1 MKSEKTTWGLL
12 RRFMTGGSKLILL
25 SVLLYTITIGMNL
38 FPPLFQQVFTDHIIT
53 GKNPEWF
60 WPLILLYGALF
71 FLELVAWLVL
81 NGHRRKL
88 EMRFSLVSQARYIWH
103 TLRLPMA
110 VHNRFSSGDLI
121 ARYMGIGTT
130 GVKLFDMAPALV
142 LLLNVVIFS
151 YLLFV
156 YHWKLGLIEIAA
168 LCTITLSIRLSMDYQ
183 KRKARNMEATERHL
197 QSATMAGMHCME
209 TIKAAGAEHRFYQKW
224 ESLYTQALNA
234 RVTVTRQMILIGAL
248 PLLVQQL
255 TAALLLCLGA
265 WFILKGELTPGML
278 LASQG
283 FMSTMLYPVTNM
295 NSVMQ
300 DVFKAH
306 SMLERQEEILDVEV
320 DHGDENHG
328 DYILSEQHGEL
339 QGNSSHH
346 PLMGEIELRD
356 ITFGYDRSM
365 PPLIEHLSLHI
376 KPGEQVAFVG
386 KSGCGKS
393 TLAML
398 VAGLYEPWE
407 GEVLL
412 DGKPVNQT
420 SRTTLTSS
428 IGVVGQNVTLFEGTI
443 ANNIKMWDESISDDA
458 MVQAAVCAQLH
469 DEVAE
474 MPNTYDTLVETGGQ
488 NLSAGQRQRLEI
500 AAALAKEPSILLMD
514 EATATL
520 DITTEAAIIKGVKK
534 LGITLLMIA
543 HRLETVRQCD
553 TIYVIDHG
561 KVIQYGTHDSLMAD
575 INGFYYQLNTY
586 ENND

>member
-1 MKSEKTTWGLL
+1 M
-12 RRFMTGGSKLILL
+12 RRFMTGGCMLIVI
-25 SVLLYTITIGMNL
+25 SMLLYVITIGFNL
-38 FPPLFQQVFTDHIIT
+38 FPPLFQQVFTDYIIT

-60 WPLILLYGALF
+60 WPLILFYGALF
-71 FLELVAWLVL
+71 ILELVAWLVL
-81 NGHRRKL
+81 NSHRRKL

-103 TLRLPMA
+103 ALRMPMA
-110 VHNRFSSGDLI
+110 AHNRFSSGDLI

-130 GVKLFDMAPALV
+130 GVKLFDMAPTLT
-142 LLLNVVIFS
+142 LGINVIIFS

-168 LCTITLSIRLSMDYQ
+168 IFVIIFSIRLSMDYQ
-183 KRKARNMEATERHL
+183 KRKARSMEATERHM
-197 QSATMAGMHCME
+197 QSATMAGMHSME
-209 TIKAAGAEHRFYQKW
+209 TIKAAGAEQRFYQNW

-255 TAALLLCLGA
+255 TAAVLLCLGT

-283 FMSTMLYPVTNM
+283 FMSSMLYPITRM
-295 NSVMQ
+295 SSVMQ

-306 SMLERQEEILDVEV
+306 SILERQEEVLDVEV
-320 DHGDENHG
+320 D
-328 DYILSEQHGEL
+328 SEEGTQAYEEVKL
-339 QGNSSHH
+339 
-346 PLMGEIELRD
+346 LIGEIELRD
-356 ITFGYDRSM
+356 VTFGYDRSM

-376 KPGEQVAFVG
+376 RPGEQVAFVG

-412 DGKPVNQT
+412 DGKPIPQT
-420 SRTTLTSS
+420 SRMTLTNS
-428 IGVVGQNVTLFEGTI
+428 IGVVGQDVTLFEGTI
-443 ANNIKMWDESISDDA
+443 ADNIRMWDESISNEA
-458 MVQAAVCAQLH
+458 IVHAAKCAQLH
-469 DEVAE
+469 DEIAM
-474 MPNTYDTLVETGGQ
+474 MPNTYDSLVETGGQ
-488 NLSAGQRQRLEI
+488 NFSSGQRQRLEI
-500 AAALAKEPSILLMD
+500 AAALAKQPTILIMD

-520 DITTEAAIIKGVKK
+520 DITTEAAIIEGVRE
-534 LGITLLMIA
+534 LGITLFMIA
-543 HRLETVRQCD
+543 HRLETVRSCD

-561 KVIQYGTHDSLMAD
+561 RVMQHGTHDSLMAD
-575 INGFYYQLNTY
+575 TKGIYYQLNTY
-586 ENND
+586 GNDD

>member
-1 MKSEKTTWGLL
+1 MV
-12 RRFMTGGSKLILL
+12 GGGKLILISL
-25 SVLLYTITIGMNL
+25 LLYTITIGMNL

-53 GKNPEWF
+53 GRNPDWF
-60 WPLILLYGALF
+60 WPMILLYSGLF
-71 FLELVAWLVL
+71 LLELVAWLVL

-88 EMRFSLVSQARYIWH
+88 DMRFSLVSQARYIWH
-103 TLRLPMA
+103 ALRLPMDA
-110 VHNRFSSGDLI
+110 HQRFSSGDLI

-142 LLLNVVIFS
+142 LLFNVIIFS

-168 LCTITLSIRLSMDYQ
+168 LLTIALSIRLTMDYQ
-183 KRKARNMEATERHL
+183 KRKARSMEATERHL
-197 QSATMAGMHCME
+197 QSATMAGMHSME
-209 TIKAAGAEHRFYQKW
+209 TIKAAGAEQRFYQKW

-234 RVTVTRQMILIGAL
+234 RVTVTRQMILMGAL

-283 FMSTMLYPVTNM
+283 FMSVMLFPITKMSN
-295 NSVMQ
+295 VMQ
-300 DVFKAH
+300 DIFRSH
-306 SMLERQEEILDVEV
+306 SMLERQEEVLDIEV
-320 DHGDENHG
+320 N
-328 DYILSEQHGEL
+328 SEERIV
-339 QGNSSHH
+339 NSE
-346 PLMGEIELRD
+346 PLTGEIELRNV
-356 ITFGYDRSM
+356 TFGYDRSM
-365 PPLIEHLSLHI
+365 PPLIEHLSLRI

-407 GEVLL
+407 GEIFL
-412 DGKPVNQT
+412 DGKPISQT
-420 SRTTLTSS
+420 SRATLTGS
-428 IGVVGQNVTLFEGTI
+428 IGVVGQDVTLFEGTI
-443 ANNIKMWDESISDDA
+443 ADNIRMWDESITDTD
-458 MVQAAVCAQLH
+458 VVRAATCAQLH
-469 DEVAE
+469 QEITD
-474 MPNTYDTLVETGGQ
+474 MPNTYDSLVETGGQ
-488 NLSAGQRQRLEI
+488 NFSSGQRQRLEI
-500 AAALAKEPSILLMD
+500 AAALAKQPTILILD

-520 DITTEAAIIKGVKK
+520 DITTEAAIIQDVRK

-553 TIYVIDHG
+553 TIYVIEHG
-561 KVIQYGTHDSLMAD
+561 HVIQHGSHDQLMAD
-575 INGFYYQLNTY
+575 TQGLYYQLNTY
-586 ENND
+586 GNDD

>member
-1 MKSEKTTWGLL
+1 M
-12 RRFMTGGSKLILL
+12 RRFMTGGCMLIVI
-25 SVLLYTITIGMNL
+25 SMLLYVITIGFNL
-38 FPPLFQQVFTDHIIT
+38 FPPLFQQVFTDYIIT

-60 WPLILLYGALF
+60 WPLILFYGALF
-71 FLELVAWLVL
+71 ILELVAWLVL
-81 NGHRRKL
+81 NSHRRKL

-103 TLRLPMA
+103 ALRMPMA
-110 VHNRFSSGDLI
+110 AHNRFSSGDLI

-130 GVKLFDMAPALV
+130 GVKLFDMAPTLT
-142 LLLNVVIFS
+142 LGINVIIFS

-168 LCTITLSIRLSMDYQ
+168 IFVIIFSIRLSMDYQ
-183 KRKARNMEATERHL
+183 KRKARSMEATERHM
-197 QSATMAGMHCME
+197 QSATMAGMHSME
-209 TIKAAGAEHRFYQKW
+209 TIKAAGAEQRFYQNW

-255 TAALLLCLGA
+255 TAAVLLCLGT

-283 FMSTMLYPVTNM
+283 FMSSMLYPITRM
-295 NSVMQ
+295 SSVMQ

-306 SMLERQEEILDVEV
+306 SILERQEEVLDVEV
-320 DHGDENHG
+320 D
-328 DYILSEQHGEL
+328 SEEGTQACEEVKL
-339 QGNSSHH
+339 
-346 PLMGEIELRD
+346 LTGEIELRD
-356 ITFGYDRSM
+356 VTFGYDRSM

-376 KPGEQVAFVG
+376 RPGEQVAFVG

-412 DGKPVNQT
+412 DGKPIPQT
-420 SRTTLTSS
+420 SRMTLTNS
-428 IGVVGQNVTLFEGTI
+428 IGVVGQDVTLFEGTI
-443 ANNIKMWDESISDDA
+443 ADNIRMWDESISNEA
-458 MVQAAVCAQLH
+458 IVHAAKCAQLH
-469 DEVAE
+469 DEIAM
-474 MPNTYDTLVETGGQ
+474 MPNTYDSLVETGGQ
-488 NLSAGQRQRLEI
+488 NFSSGQRQRLEI
-500 AAALAKEPSILLMD
+500 AAALAKQPTILIMD

-520 DITTEAAIIKGVKK
+520 DITTEAAIIEGVRE
-534 LGITLLMIA
+534 LGITLFMIA
-543 HRLETVRQCD
+543 HRLETVRSCD

-561 KVIQYGTHDSLMAD
+561 WVMQHGTHDSLMAD
-575 INGFYYQLNTY
+575 TKGIYYQLNTY
-586 ENND
+586 GNDD

>member
-1 MKSEKTTWGLL
+1 MV
-12 RRFMTGGSKLILL
+12 GGGKLILISL
-25 SVLLYTITIGMNL
+25 LLYTITIGMNL

-53 GKNPEWF
+53 GRNPDWF
-60 WPLILLYGALF
+60 WPMILLYSGLF
-71 FLELVAWLVL
+71 LLELVAWLVL

-88 EMRFSLVSQARYIWH
+88 DMRFSLVSQARYIWH
-103 TLRLPMA
+103 ALRLPMDA
-110 VHNRFSSGDLI
+110 HQRFSSGDLI

-142 LLLNVVIFS
+142 LLFNVIIFS

-168 LCTITLSIRLSMDYQ
+168 LLTIALSIRLTMDYQ
-183 KRKARNMEATERHL
+183 KRKARSMEATERHL
-197 QSATMAGMHCME
+197 QSATMAGMHSME
-209 TIKAAGAEHRFYQKW
+209 TIKAAGAEQRFYQKW

-234 RVTVTRQMILIGAL
+234 RITVTRQMILMGAL

-283 FMSTMLYPVTNM
+283 FMSVMLFPITKMSN
-295 NSVMQ
+295 VMQ
-300 DVFKAH
+300 DIFRSH
-306 SMLERQEEILDVEV
+306 SMLERQEEVLDIEV
-320 DHGDENHG
+320 N
-328 DYILSEQHGEL
+328 SEERIVNSEPLKGEV
-339 QGNSSHH
+339 
-346 PLMGEIELRD
+346 ELRNV
-356 ITFGYDRSM
+356 TFGYDRSM
-365 PPLIEHLSLHI
+365 PPLIEHLSLRI

-407 GEVLL
+407 GEIFL
-412 DGKPVNQT
+412 DGKPISQT
-420 SRTTLTSS
+420 SRATLTGS
-428 IGVVGQNVTLFEGTI
+428 IGVVGQDVTLFEGTI
-443 ANNIKMWDESISDDA
+443 ADNIRMWDESITDA
-458 MVQAAVCAQLH
+458 DVVRAATCAQLH
-469 DEVAE
+469 QEITD
-474 MPNTYDTLVETGGQ
+474 MPNTYDSLVETGGQ
-488 NLSAGQRQRLEI
+488 NFSSGQRQRLEI
-500 AAALAKEPSILLMD
+500 AAALAKQPTILILD

-520 DITTEAAIIKGVKK
+520 DITTEAAIIQDVRK

-553 TIYVIDHG
+553 TIYVIEHG
-561 KVIQYGTHDSLMAD
+561 HVIQHGSHDQLMAD
-575 INGFYYQLNTY
+575 TQGLYYQLNTY
-586 ENND
+586 GNDD

>member
-1 MKSEKTTWGLL
+1 
-12 RRFMTGGSKLILL
+12 
-25 SVLLYTITIGMNL
+25 
-38 FPPLFQQVFTDHIIT
+38 
-53 GKNPEWF
+53 
-60 WPLILLYGALF
+60 
-71 FLELVAWLVL
+71 
-81 NGHRRKL
+81 
-88 EMRFSLVSQARYIWH
+88 
-103 TLRLPMA
+103 
-110 VHNRFSSGDLI
+110 
-121 ARYMGIGTT
+121 
-130 GVKLFDMAPALV
+130 
-142 LLLNVVIFS
+142 
-151 YLLFV
+151 
-156 YHWKLGLIEIAA
+156 
-168 LCTITLSIRLSMDYQ
+168 
-183 KRKARNMEATERHL
+183 
-197 QSATMAGMHCME
+197 
-209 TIKAAGAEHRFYQKW
+209 
-224 ESLYTQALNA
+224 
-234 RVTVTRQMILIGAL
+234 
-248 PLLVQQL
+248 
-255 TAALLLCLGA
+255 
-265 WFILKGELTPGML
+265 
-278 LASQG
+278 
-283 FMSTMLYPVTNM
+283 
-295 NSVMQ
+295 
-300 DVFKAH
+300 
-306 SMLERQEEILDVEV
+306 
-320 DHGDENHG
+320 
-328 DYILSEQHGEL
+328 
-339 QGNSSHH
+339 
-346 PLMGEIELRD
+346 
-356 ITFGYDRSM
+356 
-365 PPLIEHLSLHI
+365 LSLHI

>member
-1 MKSEKTTWGLL
+1 M
-12 RRFMTGGSKLILL
+12 LIAV

-38 FPPLFQQVFTDHIIT
+38 FPPFFQQIFTDYIIT
-53 GKNPEWF
+53 GKNPDWF
-60 WPLILLYGALF
+60 WPLIILYAALF
-71 FLELVAWLVL
+71 VLELVAWLVL
-81 NGHRRKL
+81 NGHRRQL
-88 EMRFSLVSQARYIWH
+88 DMRFSLISQARYIWH
-103 TLRLPMA
+103 ALRLPMA
-110 VHNRFSSGDLI
+110 AHTRFSSGDLI

-130 GVKLFDMAPALV
+130 GVKLFDLAPSLV

-168 LCTITLSIRLSMDYQ
+168 LATIALSIRLTMDYQ
-183 KRKARNMEATERHL
+183 KRKARSMEATERHL
-197 QSATMAGMHCME
+197 QSATMAGMHSME
-209 TIKAAGAEHRFYQKW
+209 TIKAAGAEQRFYQKW

-234 RVTVTRQMILIGAL
+234 RVTVTRQMILMGAL

-283 FMSTMLYPVTNM
+283 FMSVMLFPITKM
-295 NSVMQ
+295 SSVMQ
-300 DVFKAH
+300 DVFKSH
-306 SMLERQEEILDVEV
+306 SMLERQEEILDVEI
-320 DHGDENHG
+320 EE
-328 DYILSEQHGEL
+328 SEKWKEEREML
-339 QGNSSHH
+339 K
-346 PLMGEIELRD
+346 GEIELKD
-356 ITFGYDRSM
+356 VTFGYDPSM
-365 PPLIEHLSLHI
+365 PPLIEHLSIHI

-412 DGKPVNQT
+412 DGKPIRQT
-420 SRTTLTSS
+420 SRSTLTGS
-428 IGVVGQNVTLFEGTI
+428 IGVVGQDVTLFEGTI
-443 ANNIKMWDESISDDA
+443 ADNIRMWDESISDEA
-458 MVQAAVCAQLH
+458 MMQAASCAQLH
-469 DEVAE
+469 DEVAD
-474 MPNTYDTLVETGGQ
+474 MPNAYDSLVETGGQ
-488 NLSAGQRQRLEI
+488 NFSAGQRQRLEI
-500 AAALAKEPSILLMD
+500 AAALAKQPSILLMD

-520 DITTEAAIIKGVKK
+520 DITTEAAIIQGVRQ

-561 KVIQYGTHDSLMAD
+561 RVIQHGTHDTLMAD
-575 INGFYYQLNTY
+575 TQGFYYQLNTY
-586 ENND
+586 DHDD

>member
-1 MKSEKTTWGLL
+1 M
-12 RRFMTGGSKLILL
+12 RRFMTGGCMLIVI
-25 SVLLYTITIGMNL
+25 SMLLYVITIGFNL
-38 FPPLFQQVFTDHIIT
+38 FPPLFQQVFTDYIIT

-60 WPLILLYGALF
+60 WPLILFYGALF
-71 FLELVAWLVL
+71 ILELVAWLVL
-81 NGHRRKL
+81 NSHRRKL

-103 TLRLPMA
+103 ALRMPMA
-110 VHNRFSSGDLI
+110 AHNRFSSGDLI

-130 GVKLFDMAPALV
+130 GVKLFDMAPTLT
-142 LLLNVVIFS
+142 LGINVIIFS

-168 LCTITLSIRLSMDYQ
+168 IFVIIFSIRLSMEYQ
-183 KRKARNMEATERHL
+183 KRKARSMEATERHM
-197 QSATMAGMHCME
+197 QSATMAGMHSME
-209 TIKAAGAEHRFYQKW
+209 TIKAAGAEQRFYQNW

-255 TAALLLCLGA
+255 TAAVLLCLGT

-283 FMSTMLYPVTNM
+283 FMSSMLYPITRM
-295 NSVMQ
+295 SSVMQ

-306 SMLERQEEILDVEV
+306 SILERQEEVLDVEV
-320 DHGDENHG
+320 D
-328 DYILSEQHGEL
+328 SEEGTQACEEVKL
-339 QGNSSHH
+339 
-346 PLMGEIELRD
+346 LIGEIELRD
-356 ITFGYDRSM
+356 VTFGYDRSM

-376 KPGEQVAFVG
+376 RPGEQVAFVG

-412 DGKPVNQT
+412 DGKPIPQT
-420 SRTTLTSS
+420 SRMTLTNS
-428 IGVVGQNVTLFEGTI
+428 IGVVGQDVTLFEGTI
-443 ANNIKMWDESISDDA
+443 ADNIRMWDESISNEA
-458 MVQAAVCAQLH
+458 IVHAAKCAQLH
-469 DEVAE
+469 DEIAM
-474 MPNTYDTLVETGGQ
+474 MPNTYDSLVETGGQ
-488 NLSAGQRQRLEI
+488 NFSSGQRQRLEI
-500 AAALAKEPSILLMD
+500 AAALAKQPTILIMD

-520 DITTEAAIIKGVKK
+520 DITTEAAIIEGVRE
-534 LGITLLMIA
+534 LGITLFMIA
-543 HRLETVRQCD
+543 HRLETVRSCD

-561 KVIQYGTHDSLMAD
+561 RVMQHGTHDSLMAD
-575 INGFYYQLNTY
+575 TKGIYYQLNTY
-586 ENND
+586 GNDD

>member
-1 MKSEKTTWGLL
+1 MV
-12 RRFMTGGSKLILL
+12 GGGKLILISL
-25 SVLLYTITIGMNL
+25 LLYTITIGMNL

-53 GKNPEWF
+53 GRNPDWF
-60 WPLILLYGALF
+60 WPLILLYSGLF
-71 FLELVAWLVL
+71 LLELVAWLVL

-88 EMRFSLVSQARYIWH
+88 DMRFSLVSQARYIWH
-103 TLRLPMA
+103 ALRLPMDA
-110 VHNRFSSGDLI
+110 HQRFSSGDLI

-142 LLLNVVIFS
+142 LLFNVLIFS

-168 LCTITLSIRLSMDYQ
+168 LLTIALSIRLTMDYQ
-183 KRKARNMEATERHL
+183 KRKARSMEATERHL
-197 QSATMAGMHCME
+197 QSATMAGMHSME
-209 TIKAAGAEHRFYQKW
+209 TIKAAGAEQRFYQKW

-234 RVTVTRQMILIGAL
+234 RVTVTRQMILMGAL

-283 FMSTMLYPVTNM
+283 FMSVMLFPITKMSN
-295 NSVMQ
+295 VMQ
-300 DVFKAH
+300 DIFRSH
-306 SMLERQEEILDVEV
+306 SMLERQEEVLDIEV
-320 DHGDENHG
+320 N
-328 DYILSEQHGEL
+328 SEERIV
-339 QGNSSHH
+339 NSE
-346 PLMGEIELRD
+346 PLTGEIELRNV
-356 ITFGYDRSM
+356 TFGYDRSM
-365 PPLIEHLSLHI
+365 PPLIEHLSLRI

-407 GEVLL
+407 GEIFL
-412 DGKPVNQT
+412 DGKPISQT
-420 SRTTLTSS
+420 SRATLTGS
-428 IGVVGQNVTLFEGTI
+428 IGVVGQDVTLFEGTI
-443 ANNIKMWDESISDDA
+443 ADNIRMWDESITDA
-458 MVQAAVCAQLH
+458 DVVRAATCAQLH
-469 DEVAE
+469 QEITD
-474 MPNTYDTLVETGGQ
+474 MPNTYDSLVETGGQ
-488 NLSAGQRQRLEI
+488 NFSSGQRQRLEI
-500 AAALAKEPSILLMD
+500 AAALAKQPTILILD

-520 DITTEAAIIKGVKK
+520 DITTEAAIIQDVRK

-553 TIYVIDHG
+553 TIYVIEHG
-561 KVIQYGTHDSLMAD
+561 HVIQHGSHDQLMAD
-575 INGFYYQLNTY
+575 TQGLYYQLNTY
-586 ENND
+586 GNDD

>member
-1 MKSEKTTWGLL
+1 MNSEKTTWGLL
-12 RRFMTGGSKLILL
+12 RRFMVGGGKLILISL
-25 SVLLYTITIGMNL
+25 LLYTITIGMNL

-53 GKNPEWF
+53 GRNPDWF
-60 WPLILLYGALF
+60 WPMILLYSGLF
-71 FLELVAWLVL
+71 LLELVAWLVL

-88 EMRFSLVSQARYIWH
+88 DRRFSLVSQARYIWH
-103 TLRLPMA
+103 ALRLPMDA
-110 VHNRFSSGDLI
+110 HQRFSSGDLI

-142 LLLNVVIFS
+142 LLFNVIIFS

-168 LCTITLSIRLSMDYQ
+168 LLTIALSIRLTMDYQ
-183 KRKARNMEATERHL
+183 KRKARSMEATERHL
-197 QSATMAGMHCME
+197 QSATMAGMHSME
-209 TIKAAGAEHRFYQKW
+209 TIKAAGAEQRFYQKW

-234 RVTVTRQMILIGAL
+234 RITVTRQMILMGAL

-283 FMSTMLYPVTNM
+283 FMSVMLFPITKMSN
-295 NSVMQ
+295 VMQ
-300 DVFKAH
+300 DIFRSH
-306 SMLERQEEILDVEV
+306 SMLERQEEVLDIEV
-320 DHGDENHG
+320 N
-328 DYILSEQHGEL
+328 SEERIVNSEPLKGEV
-339 QGNSSHH
+339 
-346 PLMGEIELRD
+346 ELRNV
-356 ITFGYDRSM
+356 TFGYDRSM
-365 PPLIEHLSLHI
+365 PPLIEHLSLRI

-407 GEVLL
+407 GEIFL
-412 DGKPVNQT
+412 DGKPISQT
-420 SRTTLTSS
+420 SRATLTGS
-428 IGVVGQNVTLFEGTI
+428 IGVVGQDVTLFEGTI
-443 ANNIKMWDESISDDA
+443 ADNIRMWDESITDA
-458 MVQAAVCAQLH
+458 DVVRAATCAQLH
-469 DEVAE
+469 QEITD
-474 MPNTYDTLVETGGQ
+474 MPNTYDSLVETGGQ
-488 NLSAGQRQRLEI
+488 NFSSGQRQRLEI
-500 AAALAKEPSILLMD
+500 AAALAKQPTILILD

-520 DITTEAAIIKGVKK
+520 DITTEAAIIQDVRK

-553 TIYVIDHG
+553 TIYVIEHG
-561 KVIQYGTHDSLMAD
+561 HVIQHGSHDQLMAD
-575 INGFYYQLNTY
+575 TQGLYYQLNTY
-586 ENND
+586 GNDD

>member
-1 MKSEKTTWGLL
+1 M
-12 RRFMTGGSKLILL
+12 RRFMTGGCMLIVI
-25 SVLLYTITIGMNL
+25 SMLLYVITIGFNL
-38 FPPLFQQVFTDHIIT
+38 FPPLFQQVFTDYIIT

-60 WPLILLYGALF
+60 WPLILFYGALF
-71 FLELVAWLVL
+71 ILELVAWLVL
-81 NGHRRKL
+81 NSHRRKL

-103 TLRLPMA
+103 ALRMPMA
-110 VHNRFSSGDLI
+110 AHNRFSSGDLI

-130 GVKLFDMAPALV
+130 GVKLFDMAPTLT
-142 LLLNVVIFS
+142 LGINVIIFS

-168 LCTITLSIRLSMDYQ
+168 IFVIIFSIRLSMDYQ
-183 KRKARNMEATERHL
+183 KRKARSMEATERHM
-197 QSATMAGMHCME
+197 QSATMAGMHSME
-209 TIKAAGAEHRFYQKW
+209 TIKAAGAEQRFYQNW

-255 TAALLLCLGA
+255 TAAVLLCLGT

-283 FMSTMLYPVTNM
+283 FMSSMLYPITRM
-295 NSVMQ
+295 SSVMQ

-306 SMLERQEEILDVEV
+306 SILERQEEVLDVEV
-320 DHGDENHG
+320 D
-328 DYILSEQHGEL
+328 SEEGTQACEEVKL
-339 QGNSSHH
+339 
-346 PLMGEIELRD
+346 LIGEIELRD
-356 ITFGYDRSM
+356 VTFGYDRSM

-376 KPGEQVAFVG
+376 RPGEQVAFVG

-412 DGKPVNQT
+412 DGKPIPQT
-420 SRTTLTSS
+420 SRMTLTNS
-428 IGVVGQNVTLFEGTI
+428 IGVVGQDVTLFEGTI
-443 ANNIKMWDESISDDA
+443 ADNIRMWDESISDEA
-458 MVQAAVCAQLH
+458 IVHAAKCAQLH
-469 DEVAE
+469 DEIAM
-474 MPNTYDTLVETGGQ
+474 MPNTYDSLVETGGQ
-488 NLSAGQRQRLEI
+488 NFSSGQRQRLEI
-500 AAALAKEPSILLMD
+500 AAALAKQPTILIMD

-520 DITTEAAIIKGVKK
+520 DITTEAAIIEGVRE
-534 LGITLLMIA
+534 LGITLFMIA
-543 HRLETVRQCD
+543 HRLETVRSCD

-561 KVIQYGTHDSLMAD
+561 RVMQHGTHDSLMAD
-575 INGFYYQLNTY
+575 TKGIYYQLNTY
-586 ENND
+586 GNDD

>member
-1 MKSEKTTWGLL
+1 MNNEKTTWGLL
-12 RRFMTGGSKLILL
+12 RRFMRGGGKLILISL
-25 SVLLYTITIGMNL
+25 LLYTITIGMNL
-38 FPPLFQQVFTDHIIT
+38 FPPLFQQIFTDHIIT

-60 WPLILLYGALF
+60 WPLILLYTALF
-71 FLELVAWLVL
+71 ILELVAWLIL

-88 EMRFSLVSQARYIWH
+88 DMRFSLVSQARYIWH
-103 TLRLPMA
+103 ALRLPMDA
-110 VHNRFSSGDLI
+110 HRRFSSGDLI
-121 ARYMGIGTT
+121 ARYMGIGTA

-142 LLLNVVIFS
+142 LLFNVVIFS

-168 LCTITLSIRLSMDYQ
+168 LLTIALSIRLSMDYQ
-183 KRKARNMEATERHL
+183 KRKARSMEATERHL
-197 QSATMAGMHCME
+197 QSATMAGMHSME
-209 TIKAAGAEHRFYQKW
+209 TIKAAGAEQRFYQNW

-234 RVTVTRQMILIGAL
+234 RVMATRQMILMGAL

-283 FMSTMLYPVTNM
+283 FMSVMLFPITKMSN
-295 NSVMQ
+295 VMQ
-300 DVFKAH
+300 DIFKSH
-306 SMLERQEEILDVEV
+306 SMLERQEEILDVEI
-320 DHGDENHG
+320 EE
-328 DYILSEQHGEL
+328 SEKWKEEGE
-339 QGNSSHH
+339 
-346 PLMGEIELRD
+346 MIKGEIELKD
-356 ITFGYDRSM
+356 VTFGYDRSM
-365 PPLIEHLSLHI
+365 PSLIEHLSIHI
-376 KPGEQVAFVG
+376 RPGEQVAFVG

-412 DGKPVNQT
+412 DGRPIRETN
-420 SRTTLTSS
+420 RNTLTSS
-428 IGVVGQNVTLFEGTI
+428 IGVVGQDVTLFEGTI
-443 ANNIKMWDESISDDA
+443 ADNIRMWDESISDEA
-458 MVQAAVCAQLH
+458 VVRAAQCAQLH
-469 DEVAE
+469 DEVTD
-474 MPNTYDTLVETGGQ
+474 MPNTYDSLEETGGQ
-488 NLSAGQRQRLEI
+488 NFSSGHRQRLEI
-500 AAALAKEPSILLMD
+500 AAALAKQPSILVMD

-520 DITTEAAIIKGVKK
+520 DITTEAAIIQGVRE

-561 KVIQYGTHDSLMAD
+561 RVLQHGTHDHLMAD
-575 INGFYYQLNTY
+575 TKGLYYQQNTY
-586 ENND
+586 GNDD